1 MPPAKPLKSPSK
13 KVIVPE
19 RPPSARVARSNAL
32 LAQVKAADEA
42 AKVQAAVDG
51 LVKLLELPPR
61 EADVINTS
69 DFDPEKLKWYNHRVG
84 VLKESWV
91 KFSEKRKV
99 QTTSRDAIYELFLI
113 ETTALALLMFGPERV
128 ALWEARYGG
137 DSRDIFEIADPED
150 QCLGAIGD
158 IAYGETPCW
167 ICGMPIYFTKDDL
180 PDRDAN
186 GHSPE
191 CEHVL
196 PIAQAALF
204 LQLYDK
210 SNTDATQ
217 FALEYDWSHKTCN
230 QTKNNDVYFR
240 TRSGKLLTDSDFVPM
255 VDVDKY
261 TALLEKILTSTRA
274 DADRPRPAG
283 VEPHPKRGA
292 ALETDKYSFRDTLGD
307 WIHFNYDEGRSI
319 ATWKA
324 QRVAVMTEK
333 YEAILRTIDTR
344 NYAMSPELY
353 ILSLASA
360 AASIIERQDL
370 NRRPPKGG
378 ISRRRETLFGF
389 RPSVTLVQ
397 LPPVAA
403 PVAVPEQG
411 ASNAAAAA
419 ASASGAPPPPP
430 AEALPASSLPP
441 AEPVEPLPVFDEKA
455 RLEDAAAEAKVL
467 SKDYEPLPIHVTEML
482 EPLKMPSLAQ
492 LSSPGQ
498 LPPSEVGSLDSF
510 LPATYRIS
518 VLSRIRPPRGP
529 NGLSGLF
536 NTGLKFQLPPH
547 SVLLSSGPPDPS
559 LVATAAATGFGTVAL
574 GEDMH
579 RRTSPRPPAPRDL
592 GPFVPSGDISERR
605 ELPPHGTPAKGT
617 PAKGRK
623 GGRRTRRRTQSFLPH
638 RRRRT
643 HHAIKMSSR
652 RHSVSGMVSSRRLT
666 SSKVL
671 SSGSS
676 SGPSGRRVSSTR
688 MSTKPVPHG
697 GF

>member
-1 MPPAKPLKSPSK
+1 MPKVVNVPA
-13 KVIVPE
+13 
-19 RPPSARVARSNAL
+19 RPPSERVARSNAL

-42 AKVQAAVDG
+42 AKVQAAADG

-69 DFDPEKLKWYNHRVG
+69 DFDAEKMKDYNHRVA

-99 QTTSRDAIYELFLI
+99 QITSRDAIYELFLI

-137 DSRDIFEIADPED
+137 DSRDIFEIADPEQ
-150 QCLGAIGD
+150 QCQGAIGGVD
-158 IAYGETPCW
+158 YGETPCW
-167 ICGMPIYFTKDDL
+167 ICGMPIYFTKDEL
-180 PDRDAN
+180 PGADAN

-210 SNTDATQ
+210 SNTDAMQ
-217 FALEYDWSHKTCN
+217 FALEYDWAHKTCN
-230 QTKNNDVYFR
+230 QTKNNDVYFK
-240 TRSGKLLTDSDFVPM
+240 TRSGKLVPGADLVPV
-255 VDVDKY
+255 VDEQKY
-261 TALLEKILTSTRA
+261 EALLEKILTSSRA
-274 DADRPRPAG
+274 DADRKRPDEVA
-283 VEPHPKRGA
+283 PHTRKDA
-292 ALETDKYSFRDTLGD
+292 FETDKYSFRETLGD
-307 WIHFNYDEGRSI
+307 WIHFNYDKGRSI

-324 QRVAVMTEK
+324 QRIAVMKEK
-333 YEAILRTIDTR
+333 YEAIITTINTR

-353 ILSLASA
+353 LLSLASA

-378 ISRRRETLFGF
+378 VSKRRETLFGF
-389 RPSVTLVQ
+389 RPSVTLVP
-397 LPPVAA
+397 LPPAA
-403 PVAVPEQG
+403 VLGLG
-411 ASNAAAAA
+411 ATNAAAAS

-430 AEALPASSLPP
+430 PPPPPAAEALPASSLPP
-441 AEPVEPLPVFDEKA
+441 EPFEPPPPFDEKA
-455 RLEDAAAEAKVL
+455 RLEDATAEAKVRT
-467 SKDYEPLPIHVTEML
+467 KDYEPLPLHVMEML
-482 EPLKMPSLAQ
+482 QPLK
-492 LSSPGQ
+492 LSSLERLTPPGQ
-498 LPPSEVGSLDSF
+498 LPPLEVGLLDSI
-510 LPATYRIS
+510 LPPSLKIS
-518 VLSRIRPPRGP
+518 VLLRIRPSRGP

-536 NTGLKFQLPPH
+536 NTGLKFELPPQR
-547 SVLLSSGPPDPS
+547 VLLSSGPPDPA
-559 LVATAAATGFGTVAL
+559 LVAAAEATGFGSVSL
-574 GEDMH
+574 GQDIH
-579 RRTSPRPPAPRDL
+579 RRTSPRPPALRDM
-592 GPFVPSGDISERR
+592 GPFVSSELIDERP

-617 PAKGRK
+617 PAKGTPAKGRR
-623 GGRRTRRRTQSFLPH
+623 GGRRTRRRTQSFLPY

-652 RHSVSGMVSSRRLT
+652 RHSVSGRASSRRLT

-688 MSTKPVPHG
+688 MSTKPVPQG

>member
-1 MPPAKPLKSPSK
+1 M
-13 KVIVPE
+13 
-19 RPPSARVARSNAL
+19 ARSNAL
-32 LAQVKAADEA
+32 LAQVKAAAED
-42 AKVQAAVDG
+42 AKVQAAAEG

-69 DFDPEKLKWYNHRVG
+69 DFDADKLKAYNRRVV

-99 QTTSRDAIYELFLI
+99 QVTSRDAIYELFLI

-150 QCLGAIGD
+150 QCHGAIGG

-167 ICGMPIYFTKDDL
+167 ICGMPIFFEKDDL

-261 TALLEKILTSTRA
+261 EALLEKILTSTRA

-292 ALETDKYSFRDTLGD
+292 AFETDKYSFRDTLGD

-324 QRVAVMTEK
+324 QRITVMKEK
-333 YEAILRTIDTR
+333 YEAILRTVDTR

-353 ILSLASA
+353 LLSLASA

-370 NRRPPKGG
+370 NRRPPKNG

-403 PVAVPEQG
+403 PVAAPIAVPEQG

-441 AEPVEPLPVFDEKA
+441 EPVEPLPVFDEKA

-482 EPLKMPSLAQ
+482 KPLKMSSLEK
-492 LSSPGQ
+492 LSPPGQ
-498 LPPSEVGSLDSF
+498 LPPSEVGLLDSF
-510 LPATYRIS
+510 LPPTYRIS

-529 NGLSGLF
+529 NGLSGLV
-536 NTGLKFQLPPH
+536 NTGLNFERILM
-547 SVLLSSGPPDPS
+547 SGPTAPD
-559 LVATAAATGFGTVAL
+559 VAATAARAAANNNTAL
-574 GEDMH
+574 TELD
-579 RRTSPRPPAPRDL
+579 RPVDKR
-592 GPFVPSGDISERR
+592 I
-605 ELPPHGTPAKGT
+605 LPPREAHGKVRTFGNPH
-617 PAKGRK
+617 K

-638 RRRRT
+638 KRRRT

-652 RHSVSGMVSSRRLT
+652 RHSVSGMASSRRLT

>member
-1 MPPAKPLKSPSK
+1 M
-13 KVIVPE
+13 
-19 RPPSARVARSNAL
+19 ARSNAL
-32 LAQVKAADEA
+32 LAQVKAAAED
-42 AKVQAAVDG
+42 AKVQDAVEG

-69 DFDPEKLKWYNHRVG
+69 DFDADKLKAYNRRVV

-99 QTTSRDAIYELFLI
+99 QVTSRDAIYELFLI

-150 QCLGAIGD
+150 QCQGAIGG

-167 ICGMPIYFTKDDL
+167 ICGMPIFFEKDDL
-180 PDRDAN
+180 PDKDAN

-261 TALLEKILTSTRA
+261 EALLEKILTSTRA

-292 ALETDKYSFRDTLGD
+292 AFETDKYSFRDTLGD

-324 QRVAVMTEK
+324 QRIEVMTEK
-333 YEAILRTIDTR
+333 YEAILRTVDTR

-370 NRRPPKGG
+370 NRRPPKNG

-397 LPPVAA
+397 LPPVAAPVAA

-430 AEALPASSLPP
+430 AEALPASSVPP

-467 SKDYEPLPIHVTEML
+467 NKDYEPLPIHVTEIL

-498 LPPSEVGSLDSF
+498 LPPSEVGLLDSF
-510 LPATYRIS
+510 LPPTYRIS

-529 NGLSGLF
+529 NGLSGLV
-536 NTGLKFQLPPH
+536 NTGLKFER
-547 SVLLSSGPPDPS
+547 LLVSGP
-559 LVATAAATGFGTVAL
+559 LAAAAKAAAAQAATNNNRAL
-574 GEDMH
+574 FSAS
-579 RRTSPRPPAPRDL
+579 SPRNLSTRAKTPVKQRDS
-592 GPFVPSGDISERR
+592 F
-605 ELPPHGTPAKGT
+605 
-617 PAKGRK
+617 GRMAQPK

-638 RRRRT
+638 KRRRT

-652 RHSVSGMVSSRRLT
+652 RHSVSGMASSRRLT

>member
-1 MPPAKPLKSPSK
+1 M
-13 KVIVPE
+13 
-19 RPPSARVARSNAL
+19 ARSNAL
-32 LAQVKAADEA
+32 LAQVKAAAED
-42 AKVQAAVDG
+42 AKVQAAAEG

-69 DFDPEKLKWYNHRVG
+69 DFDADKLKAYNRRVV

-99 QTTSRDAIYELFLI
+99 QVTSRDAIYELFLI

-150 QCLGAIGD
+150 QCHGAIGG

-167 ICGMPIYFTKDDL
+167 ICGMPIFFEKDDL

-261 TALLEKILTSTRA
+261 EALLEKILTSTRA

-292 ALETDKYSFRDTLGD
+292 AFETDKYSFRDTLGD

-324 QRVAVMTEK
+324 QRITVMKEK
-333 YEAILRTIDTR
+333 YEAILRTVDTR

-353 ILSLASA
+353 LLSLASA

-370 NRRPPKGG
+370 NRRPPKNG

-403 PVAVPEQG
+403 PVAAPIAVPEQG

-441 AEPVEPLPVFDEKA
+441 EPVEPLPVFDEKA

-482 EPLKMPSLAQ
+482 KPLKMSSLEK
-492 LSSPGQ
+492 LSPPGQ
-498 LPPSEVGSLDSF
+498 LPPSEVGLLDSF
-510 LPATYRIS
+510 LPPTYRIS

-529 NGLSGLF
+529 NGLSGLV
-536 NTGLKFQLPPH
+536 NTGLNFERILM
-547 SVLLSSGPPDPS
+547 SGPTAPD
-559 LVATAAATGFGTVAL
+559 VAATAARAAANNNTAL
-574 GEDMH
+574 TELD
-579 RRTSPRPPAPRDL
+579 RPVDKR
-592 GPFVPSGDISERR
+592 I
-605 ELPPHGTPAKGT
+605 LPPREAHGKQRTFGNPH
-617 PAKGRK
+617 K

-638 RRRRT
+638 KRRRT

-652 RHSVSGMVSSRRLT
+652 RHSVSGMASSRRLT